1 MRLVCMV
8 WKPVV
13 MEWLGLILG
22 RITVW
27 AFLFVSLGLLFER
40 PGKMIDDTDDER
52 QVGGKYEEIDV
63 C

>member
-1 MRLVCMV
+1 M
-8 WKPVV
+8 V